1 METLNTRTQEFV
13 GTIRKCPNCG
23 AIVEAFQTRCS
34 SCDFELNNVKSNNAV
49 EEFFRRIENFDI
61 EQAEKDAQ
69 EEAEAKKANE
79 NTDVGDMA
87 KDFFKNVGKQ
97 MFVSN
102 SNSSKKAMQI
112 QAQGLTNVSELA
124 KKKAQFI
131 KDFVV
136 PVDKGSLFEF
146 MSLAISQYDSKMKKN
161 ILGQYN
167 DSSYLNESW
176 KTKIREVYTKC
187 VLAFDPN
194 SSEMQKIEKIMTMLE
209 DNSEKKEK
217 NGKASVIGGL
227 ANNLGASVSK
237 IQESA
242 TSSKKK
248 HGCLFY
254 VLIVFGVMIL
264 FGVIGLIFLKSG
276 DFDSV
281 NKLSTEIINQS
292 TSSLK
297 N

>member
-34 SCDFELNNVKSNNAV
+34 SCGFELNNVKSNNAV
-49 EEFFRRIENFDI
+49 EEFFRRIKNFDI
-61 EQAEKDAQ
+61 EQTE
-69 EEAEAKKANE
+69 EEAETKKANE
-79 NTDVGDMA
+79 NADVGDMA
-87 KDFFKNVGKQ
+87 KDYLKHFGKQ
-97 MFVSN
+97 MFDFK
-102 SNSSKKAMQI
+102 SSQKAMQI

-161 ILGQYN
+161 RLGQYN

-194 SSEMQKIEKIMTMLE
+194 SSEMQKIEKLMTMLE

-237 IQESA
+237 IQESE
-242 TSSKKK
+242 TSNKKK

-254 VLIVFGVMIL
+254 VLIVFGIIIL
-264 FGVIGLIFLKSG
+264 LNVINLIFLKSG
-276 DFDSV
+276 GFDSV